1 MRFTNMLVLLSNE
14 TGNSIE
20 LNYQIRNTL
29 SAQIWAKCIHE
40 AESLGLRE
48 INRFYNFPGQSRADI
63 DWLVRYLEEIISS
76 LQSFHPDLSF
86 PQLDRDNLQQSVNEL
101 HFNFAHSH
109 HVTKRINDLNRDK
122 WSSFNVILHA
132 IEAAIVNKR
141 ILNHTGLNA
150 SRIVFTWNSLHR
162 ADIPNECY
170 NDFAID
176 HSFGT
181 AYVNYAQVGRHFYE
195 IFRSQDCQ
203 LADEHIQ
210 PYRFISADTN
220 LYFGPTAGH
229 GFSKTVYEQM
239 KNWFFL
245 HNERFSRLGFEWGD
259 PKLAI
264 GQIPVATLREPLYT
278 EKEIN
283 SFLSLLATFTR
294 VSKVS
299 VG

>member
-1 MRFTNMLVLLSNE
+1 MRFNKMLVFLSNE
-14 TGNSIE
+14 AGDSIE

-40 AESLGLRE
+40 AEPLGLRE
-48 INRFYNFPGQSRADI
+48 TNRFQNFPGQAWADI
-63 DWLVRYLEEIISS
+63 DWLIRYLEDIISS
-76 LQSFHPDLSF
+76 LQSLHPDLSF

-109 HVTKRINDLNRDK
+109 HVTKKINNLNRDK

-132 IEAAIVNKR
+132 IEAAIFNSR
-141 ILNHTGLNA
+141 TLDRTGLNA
-150 SRIVFTWNSLHR
+150 SKIVFTWNSSHKT
-162 ADIPNECY
+162 DIPDECY

-181 AYVNYAQVGRHFYE
+181 AYTNYAQVGRHFYE
-195 IFRSQDCQ
+195 IFSSQDCQ

-229 GFSKTVYEQM
+229 GFSKATRGQIE
-239 KNWFFL
+239 NWFL
-245 HNERFSRLGFEWGD
+245 LRQERFNRLGFVWKD
-259 PKLAI
+259 PRLAI
-264 GQIPVATLREPLYT
+264 GQIPVARLHEPLYT
-278 EKEIN
+278 EREIN
-283 SFLSLLATFTR
+283 SFISLLAKFTK

-299 VG
+299 VV